1 MKKYPNIRNA
11 EKIWCEGIKYRE
23 LNFDFNEKDVYIFH
37 SRGVAYCCQEIAKK
51 TKELDED
58 KAYVLG
64 LLHDYG
70 KRQPEKLTGRFH
82 GQEGYDVMN
91 AMSYPDVARICL
103 THSFYAPN
111 FNEKYYKSYKPEWLS
126 WAKEKML
133 GMEFNDYDYL
143 VQLCDMFF
151 EDINMVNIKE
161 RMKGI
166 VKRYSLTWD
175 DIEIQYEH
183 VMNIKN
189 YFDKKCNENVY
200 KLLNITC

>member
-11 EKIWCEGIKYRE
+11 EKIWREGIKYRE

-82 GQEGYDVMN
+82 GLEIMN
-91 AMSYPDVARICL
+91 SGLEHHSSGRAYFRAGNPHEALRICGL
-103 THSFYAPN
+103 ANQELAPG
-111 FNEKYYKSYKPEWLS
+111 K
-126 WAKEKML
+126 
-133 GMEFNDYDYL
+133 
-143 VQLCDMFF
+143 
-151 EDINMVNIKE
+151 
-161 RMKGI
+161 
-166 VKRYSLTWD
+166 
-175 DIEIQYEH
+175 
-183 VMNIKN
+183 
-189 YFDKKCNENVY
+189 
-200 KLLNITC
+200 